1 MTSPDFVLEEG
12 RKQNGGCGAR
22 PRNRFPGCLYPP
34 TLYIY
39 IIYIYRGACKSVKF
53 SGVSAFQVFQVTSAF

>member
-39 IIYIYRGACKSVKF
+39 IIYIYIVEHANP
-53 SGVSAFQVFQVTSAF
+53 